1 MWKCAKNLGSA
12 YFIFKLRTDSSS
24 LNSTSSCLSSPPA
37 YSHHLQRKSL
47 QFMRQECHAPCK
59 RDLGPNLTRPAS
71 QWPSYDS
78 LNVRRHYQG
87 PSKLAGSLGGD
98 AARRSGKG
106 TPHRRLRWH
115 GRVER
120 SLGWLKKLQ
129 KLNPIGGRGRGRPKK
144 TWTAVIDM
152 DCLALGLTETHP
164 TDRKAW
170 SGRCAVRL
178 DTPLY

>member
-1 MWKCAKNLGSA
+1 MWKCAKKSRLGLFHIQAEDRQQLVEFNELLSV
-12 YFIFKLRTDSSS
+12 L
-24 LNSTSSCLSSPPA
+24 TSRLFPSPPEEE
-37 YSHHLQRKSL
+37 
-47 QFMRQECHAPCK
+47 FTIHASGVPCSMQAK
-59 RDLGPNLTRPAS
+59 PGPKPHPTCIAMAELWFAKCAK
-71 QWPSYDS
+71 
-78 LNVRRHYQG
+78 
-87 PSKLAGSLGGD
+87 SKLAGSLGGD

-115 GRVER
+115 GHVER
-120 SLGWLKKLQ
+120 SLGWLKKVQ

-170 SGRCAVRL
+170 SGRCAVTL